1 MDVRFCRLLIGVS
14 IVLAAA
20 CGGSTPVNP
29 VSSTPLPPAPA
40 PPPGPRATISGTVW
54 IHEANGLRPDVNRW
68 MFGWVQQAIV
78 GSTTGQIPTDGNGRF
93 TFTVPLGAQVRL
105 QGSHTDTYQPCQV
118 VVRADGDVTR
128 DIHLVADRQQLGA
141 QIPAELLSNMPFVS
155 GVVYEQTGDSGRMPL
170 ADVRVEL
177 DGLGG
182 LGWVAATTLTD
193 ASGRYI
199 LCGLADEPSTYLYAS
214 KSGYKLFESGVRV
227 VGNTT
232 IDIEMRR

>member
-1 MDVRFCRLLIGVS
+1 MDGRFCRLLIGVS
-14 IVLAAA
+14 IVVAAG
-20 CGGSTPVNP
+20 CDGSTSVNP
-29 VSSTPLPPAPA
+29 LSSTPSPPAPA
-40 PPPGPRATISGTVW
+40 PPPGPRATVSGTVW

-68 MFGWVQQAIV
+68 MFGWVQQATV

-93 TFTVPLGAQVRL
+93 TFTVPVGAQVRL

-141 QIPAELLSNMPFVS
+141 RIPAELLSSTPLVS

-199 LCGLADEPSTYLYAS
+199 LCGLADDPSTYMYAS
-214 KSGYKLFESGVRV
+214 KSGYKLFESVVKV

-232 IDIEMRR
+232 VDIEMRR